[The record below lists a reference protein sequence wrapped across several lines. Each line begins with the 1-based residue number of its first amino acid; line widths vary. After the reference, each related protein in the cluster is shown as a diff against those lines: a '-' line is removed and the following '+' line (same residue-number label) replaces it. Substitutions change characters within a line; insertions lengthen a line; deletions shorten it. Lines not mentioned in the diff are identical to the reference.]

1 MKSVADNDN
10 FQRNSKG
17 KYATLPAMPKRCLEN
32 DDSSTKCDTNS
43 SKVLRS
49 SNQTFSSNND
59 NSSKDGS
66 LSEGEVESQNMSL
79 KNDSTSSKL
88 SAKTLQNITKLDRRN
103 DSDPDLDIDI
113 QRPIDKN
120 DVD

>member
-1 MKSVADNDN
+1 MGKSKNIATMSTSQSKSSAASLKSVADNDN

-17 KYATLPAMPKRCLEN
+17 KYATLPAMPKRWLEN

-59 NSSKDGS
+59 NSSKDGAV
-66 LSEGEVESQNMSL
+66 SEGEVESHSMSRKNDATSL
-79 KNDSTSSKL
+79 KSSVKI
-88 SAKTLQNITKLDRRN
+88 LQNTT
-103 DSDPDLDIDI
+103 
-113 QRPIDKN
+113 
-120 DVD
+120 